1 VTLTTGG
8 IELHYDLIG
17 DGEPLLWLHGYFGIG
32 DDWRHVFGA
41 APPGYR
47 LIAPDLRGHGR
58 STNPSGAFS
67 FRACADD
74 LGSLLDHL
82 GLDRVKA
89 VGLSGGGIA
98 LLHLAIAA
106 PDRVS
111 AMVIVSAPARFPE
124 QARAL
129 QQQSSFA
136 AMSEAERTTFRVRHP
151 QGDNQIER
159 LFAHCRA
166 FAEDRVDV
174 AFTPDMLEVITA
186 DTLIVF
192 GDRDPL
198 YPVSIACEL
207 YAAVPHSWLWIVPN
221 GGHGPIFGGHAKPF
235 VETTLSFLNGAF
247 RPAT

>member
-1 VTLTTGG
+1 LTRDG
-8 IELHYDLIG
+8 YDLYYDIIG

-41 APPGYR
+41 AAPHGYR

-58 STNPSGAFS
+58 STTAPGEFS

-74 LGSLLDHL
+74 IRELLDHL
-82 GLDRVKA
+82 GVDRVKA
-89 VGLSGGGIA
+89 IGLSGGGIA
-98 LLHLAIAA
+98 LLHLAIAS
-106 PDRVS
+106 PERVS
-111 AMVIVSAPARFPE
+111 KMVVVSAPTQFPD

-129 QQQSSFA
+129 QRQSSFTA
-136 AMSEAERTTFRVRHP
+136 LGESERAVFRARHP
-151 QGDNQIER
+151 HGDGQIEW
-159 LFAHCRA
+159 LFARSRA
-166 FAEDRVDV
+166 FADDREDV
-174 AFTPDMLEVITA
+174 AFTPTTLGAITA

-207 YAAVPHSWLWIVPN
+207 YAAIPHGWLWIVPN

-235 VETTLSFLNGAF
+235 VETTLAFLNGAF
-247 RPAT
+247 RPR